1 MMLKCFPF
9 VFRPLTAY
17 ELFFKETQAAVRT
30 NGTVFFKSVIIFD
43 RKMLCK
49 VYAVDLVFVTY
60 FKL

>member
-30 NGTVFFKSVIIFD
+30 KNPMV
-43 RKMLCK
+43 KMKIQCK
-49 VYAVDLVFVTY
+49 D
-60 FKL
+60 